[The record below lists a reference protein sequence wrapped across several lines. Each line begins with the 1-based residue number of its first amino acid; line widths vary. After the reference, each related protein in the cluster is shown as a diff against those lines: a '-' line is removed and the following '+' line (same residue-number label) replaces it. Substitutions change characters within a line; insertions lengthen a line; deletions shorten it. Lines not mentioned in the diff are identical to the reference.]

1 VIIMAVSLPT
11 AADVRKVREQAA
23 KSAAEQ
29 AGTVKTPLLA
39 VLGAGEYAYSSIRG
53 AYANAK
59 TVATTQAEAAQKLAS
74 ELPAELQGLRGK
86 LTTEELR
93 KVVELW
99 RERAEKAYAD
109 LARHGE
115 GTWTEIRRQPQVKQA
130 FGQVEEITGKF
141 DARVDALVDDAHD
154 AAEKALA
161 TLTRQTRSV
170 GEKVAVRTQKA
181 ADEVAET
188 ITEVSEDA
196 SQAVAEAGKD
206 AAKAV
211 DEAGD
216 EAAAATRSTSR
227 RAASRT
233 APTTAPAPKTE
244 TEPRSETPAAKA
256 ATPAKTA
263 PKAATPKQ
271 ATRRPGPA
279 DS

>member
-1 VIIMAVSLPT
+1 MAVSLPT

-29 AGTVKTPLLA
+29 AETVKTPLLA
-39 VLGAGEYAYSSIRG
+39 VLGAGEYAYSSILG
-53 AYANAK
+53 AYSNAR
-59 TVATTQAEAAQKLAS
+59 TAATAQAEAAQKFAS
-74 ELPAELQGLRGK
+74 ELPGEIEGLRGK

-99 RERAEKAYAD
+99 RARAEKAYAD
-109 LARHGE
+109 LARHGA
-115 GTWTEIRRQPQVKQA
+115 GTWSEIREQPQVKQA
-130 FGQVEEITGKF
+130 FTQVEELTGKF

-154 AAEKALA
+154 AAEKALS

-188 ITEVSEDA
+188 ITEVSADA
-196 SQAVAEAGKD
+196 SKVVAEAGQD

-216 EAAAATRSTSR
+216 EAAATTRSTTR

-233 APTTAPAPKTE
+233 APVTEPAPQTE
-244 TEPRSETPAAKA
+244 TAPRSETPAAKA

-263 PKAATPKQ
+263 PKAATRKP

-279 DS
+279 KSDS